1 MALWATLLVIAC
13 VIVECSG
20 TACPSLPT
28 TSFSL
33 ADVLTERINVQGQVF
48 DHGIQFQDVNGD
60 GLVDML
66 YGYFCDPCNLEDF
79 NCVYLNTGYSWILQ
93 NATLSAAF
101 DCSANAALLVRDTTI
116 PFKKHTVGQFRNAVA
131 AEFGLD
137 VSSITVRCKSG
148 HKRGLLTPMSELFPT
163 GFELTIDDGSQKA
176 EKYSCP

>member
-1 MALWATLLVIAC
+1 MLAC
-13 VIVECSG
+13 VTFECSG

-33 ADVLTERINVQGQVF
+33 ADVLTERINQDQVF
-48 DHGIQFQDVNGD
+48 DHGVQFQDVNGD

-66 YGYFCDPCNLEDF
+66 YGYFCDPCNSEDF

-93 NATLSAAF
+93 NSTLSSAF

-131 AEFGLD
+131 AEFSLD
-137 VSSITVRCKSG
+137 VPLITVRCKSG
-148 HKRGLLTPMSELFPT
+148 LKRGLLTPMSELFPR
-163 GFELTIDDGSQKA
+163 GFELSISDRTGSPMA